1 MNVYHNSREIFYRNP
16 FGAVTLG
23 EKITLRLK
31 INDPIKHLKC
41 YIVLWQ
47 NTEKLEPIE
56 MVNESAS
63 GDEVI
68 YAATFNAPKKRTLLW
83 YHFVLENIESRYFYG
98 DNELQLGGE
107 GVLTDS
113 SPMSFQITVYE
124 KDKVPSWYQEGIVY
138 QIFPDRFF
146 RGSDVEKRIEDTRIS
161 LEGKNRNKIL
171 LSENDWNKPPH
182 YDKNENG
189 EVNQFE
195 FYGGTLKGIE
205 EKLDYLKDL
214 NVSIIYLNPIFEARS
229 NHRYDTGDYKK
240 IDSLLGDEESFKSL
254 INAANKKGIKIILD
268 GVFSHQGADSIYF
281 NKYNNYDSVGAYNSK
296 ESKYYHWYSFSN
308 YPDEYDCWWGVK
320 DLPNCN
326 ELTPD
331 YVDYICRDNDSV
343 IKKYMKMGVAGFRLD
358 VADELPDE
366 FIELVRKAEEDVDKK
381 AILIGEV
388 WEDATNKVSYDIHR
402 TYFLGKALNSV
413 MNYPLLVNMINFM
426 RGRIDSKLLYEL
438 IYRQMSNYPKEYFY
452 SNLNLVDGHD
462 KNRVIMELADV
473 DFSVQLNDYE
483 KETYVLPQ
491 DKYDLAK
498 SRLYALS
505 VVQYMLPG
513 VPMLYYGDEV
523 GVYGFSDPLNRKTY
537 PWGNEDKEILNHYK
551 KIGEIR
557 SKNKAILK
565 GDFEPFYREPHVF
578 GFTRTYKNEKIITI
592 INRGI
597 FYNEGADF
605 TIDVEG
611 KLATDLFTDAK
622 YEIVDNKLRI
632 NLASLNYLV
641 LKIS

>member
-1 MNVYHNSREIFYRNP
+1 
-16 FGAVTLG
+16 
-23 EKITLRLK
+23 
-31 INDPIKHLKC
+31 
-41 YIVLWQ
+41 
-47 NTEKLEPIE
+47 
-56 MVNESAS
+56 
-63 GDEVI
+63 
-68 YAATFNAPKKRTLLW
+68 
-83 YHFVLENIESRYFYG
+83 
-98 DNELQLGGE
+98 
-107 GVLTDS
+107 
-113 SPMSFQITVYE
+113 
-124 KDKVPSWYQEGIVY
+124 
-138 QIFPDRFF
+138 
-146 RGSDVEKRIEDTRIS
+146 
-161 LEGKNRNKIL
+161 
-171 LSENDWNKPPH
+171 
-182 YDKNENG
+182 
-189 EVNQFE
+189 
-195 FYGGTLKGIE
+195 
-205 EKLDYLKDL
+205 
-214 NVSIIYLNPIFEARS
+214 
-229 NHRYDTGDYKK
+229 
-240 IDSLLGDEESFKSL
+240 
-254 INAANKKGIKIILD
+254 
-268 GVFSHQGADSIYF
+268 
-281 NKYNNYDSVGAYNSK
+281 
-296 ESKYYHWYSFSN
+296 
-308 YPDEYDCWWGVK
+308 
-320 DLPNCN
+320 
-326 ELTPD
+326 
-331 YVDYICRDNDSV
+331 
-343 IKKYMKMGVAGFRLD
+343 MKMGVAGFRLD

-513 VPMLYYGDEV
+513 VPMLYYGDEA

-537 PWGNEDKEILNHYK
+537 PWGNEDKDILNHYK

-565 GDFEPFYREPHVF
+565 GDFKPFYREPHVF

-597 FYNEGADF
+597 FFNEGADF

>member
-1 MNVYHNSREIFYRNP
+1 MNVYHNSRENFYRNP
-16 FGAVTLG
+16 FGAVHLG

-31 INDPIKHLKC
+31 ITEPMKHLKC

-56 MVNESAS
+56 MINESAN

-68 YAATFNAPKKRTLLW
+68 YVATFNAPKKRTLLW
-83 YHFVLENIESRYFYG
+83 YHFVLENIESRFFYG
-98 DNELQLGGE
+98 DNELQVGGE
-107 GVLTDS
+107 GIFTDS
-113 SPMSFQITVYE
+113 NPRSFQITVYE
-124 KDKVPSWYQEGIVY
+124 KDKVPSWYEEGIVY

-171 LSENDWNKPPH
+171 LSENEWNKPPH

-205 EKLDYLKDL
+205 EKLDYLKEL

-240 IDSLLGDEESFKSL
+240 IDSLLGDEESFRSL

-326 ELTPD
+326 ELAPD

-438 IYRQMSNYPKEYFY
+438 IYRQMSNYPREYFY

-473 DFSVQLNDYE
+473 DFSLQLKDY
-483 KETYVLPQ
+483 
-491 DKYDLAK
+491 DDLAK

-513 VPMLYYGDEV
+513 VPMLYYGDEA

-565 GDFEPFYREPHVF
+565 GDFVPFYREPHVF

-622 YEIVDNKLRI
+622 YEIIDNKLRI

>member
-1 MNVYHNSREIFYRNP
+1 MNVYHNSREEYYRNP
-16 FGAVTLG
+16 FGAVNMG
-23 EKITLRLK
+23 DKITLRLRV
-31 INDPIKHLKC
+31 NEPMKHLKC

-47 NTEKLEPIE
+47 NSEKLEPIE
-56 MVNESAS
+56 MINEVTN
-63 GDEVI
+63 GNEVI

-83 YHFVLENIESRYFYG
+83 YHFVLEGIDSRFYYG
-98 DNELQLGGE
+98 ENEMQVGGE
-107 GVLTDS
+107 GVFTDS
-113 SPMSFQITVYE
+113 NPRSYQITVYE

-138 QIFPDRFF
+138 QIFPDRFY
-146 RGSDVEKRIEDTRIS
+146 RGSDVEERIENTKKE
-161 LEGKNRNKIL
+161 LEGKNRNKIF
-171 LSENDWNKPPH
+171 LSAEDWNKPPH

-189 EVNQFE
+189 EINSFE

-205 EKLDYLKDL
+205 EKLDYLKEL
-214 NVSIIYLNPIFEARS
+214 SVSAIYLNPIFEARS

-254 INAANKKGIKIILD
+254 INKADKLGIKIILD

-281 NKYNNYDSVGAYNSK
+281 NKYNNYDSVGAYNST
-296 ESKYYHWYSFSN
+296 ESKYHHWYSFSN
-308 YPDEYDCWWGVK
+308 FPEEYDCWWGVK

-326 ELTPD
+326 ELAPD
-331 YVDYICRDNDSV
+331 YVDYICKDEDSV
-343 IKKYMKMGVAGFRLD
+343 VKKYMKMGVAGFRLD

-366 FIELVRKAEEDVDKK
+366 FIEMVREAEEKVDKK

-388 WEDATNKVSYDIHR
+388 WEDATNKVSYDVNR

-413 MNYPLLVNMINFM
+413 MNYPFLVAMISFM
-426 RGRIDSKLLYEL
+426 RGRIDSKILYEL
-438 IYRQMSNYPKEYFY
+438 TYRQLSNYPKEYFY

-462 KNRVIMELADV
+462 KNRVLMELADV
-473 DFSVQLNDYE
+473 DFSIPLSDYE
-483 KETYVLPQ
+483 KENYVLPS

-505 VVQYMLPG
+505 VVQYLLPG
-513 VPMLYYGDEV
+513 VPLLYYGDEA

-537 PWGNEDKEILNHYK
+537 PWGTEDKDLLNHYK
-551 KIGEIR
+551 MLGNIR

-565 GDFEPFYREPHVF
+565 GDFIPFYREPHVF

-597 FYNEGADF
+597 FYNEGAEF
-605 TIDVEG
+605 VIDVEG
-611 KLATDLFTDAK
+611 KKAKDLFTGEEYD
-622 YEIVDNKLRI
+622 IVENKLKL
-632 NLASLNYLV
+632 NLESLHYLV